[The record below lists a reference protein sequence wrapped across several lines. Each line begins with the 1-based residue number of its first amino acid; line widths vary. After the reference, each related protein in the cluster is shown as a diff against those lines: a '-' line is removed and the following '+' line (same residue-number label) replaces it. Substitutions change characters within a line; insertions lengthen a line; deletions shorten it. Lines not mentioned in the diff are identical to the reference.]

1 MVNNRWLSGRTE
13 SECEWLV
20 NQRQRLIEASCSSA
34 CKSSYFLRRDLR
46 WLFPAAR
53 KHFRIDRHIT
63 LKVELWQLHLS
74 RLGPMATSTTPQPY
88 TADRPE
94 NSTTSVDASVGL
106 PLYRS
111 LARWMFSRSALI
123 SSRRRRVYVLLLGSQ
138 NKAVCGKQLV
148 RFLFERSQDDR
159 RQSATIRAFVVAQ
172 SAQDFLEVSL
182 RSLEEGGQVLAF
194 GGLKSLQSQALESIL
209 FIAILPTTR
218 VSDEAANSYS
228 TTNG

>member
-1 MVNNRWLSGRTE
+1 
-13 SECEWLV
+13 
-20 NQRQRLIEASCSSA
+20 
-34 CKSSYFLRRDLR
+34 
-46 WLFPAAR
+46 
-53 KHFRIDRHIT
+53 
-63 LKVELWQLHLS
+63 
-74 RLGPMATSTTPQPY
+74 MATSTTPQPY

-94 NSTTSVDASVGL
+94 NSTTSVDASVGS

-159 RQSATIRAFVVAQ
+159 RQSATIHAFVVAQ

-194 GGLKSLQSQALESIL
+194 GGLKSLQSQALEIGFGCRNPVRCVRSRSDPVSL
-209 FIAILPTTR
+209 EDGVRLHRSLPDAFQGFSRVGGPERLANLPLPYCRSQIGRDFHAQEVAGAALLKAGMSGGDVWTR
-218 VSDEAANSYS
+218 VPLRRC
-228 TTNG
+228 TNEGKPLKTQ